1 MGPPMLHA
9 VKDVHSILT
18 GVARALKS
26 ARYGEAPDELPLRL
40 VNLVKRLEGHLA
52 ERRSITVLQPIRLYN
67 GGFPSL
73 GQKLVQF
80 C

>member
-40 VNLVKRLEGHLA
+40 VNLVERLAGHLETTRIGKA
-52 ERRSITVLQPIRLYN
+52 TRSDLPLRDDL
-67 GGFPSL
+67 
-73 GQKLVQF
+73 
-80 C
+80 

>member
-9 VKDVHSILT
+9 VKDVNSILT

-40 VNLVKRLEGHLA
+40 VNLVERLEGHLTETTRIGKA
-52 ERRSITVLQPIRLYN
+52 TGSDPPLRDDL
-67 GGFPSL
+67 
-73 GQKLVQF
+73 
-80 C
+80 

>member
-1 MGPPMLHA
+1 MGLPMLHA

-40 VNLVKRLEGHLA
+40 VNLVERLEGHLTETTRIGKA
-52 ERRSITVLQPIRLYN
+52 TGSDLPLRDDL
-67 GGFPSL
+67 
-73 GQKLVQF
+73 
-80 C
+80 

>member
-26 ARYGEAPDELPLRL
+26 ARYGEAPDELPLR
-40 VNLVKRLEGHLA
+40 VNLVERLEGQLGETTRIGKGHTK
-52 ERRSITVLQPIRLYN
+52 RSALRDDQ
-67 GGFPSL
+67 
-73 GQKLVQF
+73 
-80 C
+80 